1 MSTVVASPTGRLA
14 LLAQRSG
21 ALWLDTSSATGS
33 AGPWTTLAC
42 EPAVWIL
49 GRGDKLQIE
58 QGPRGGRGWKEAMRR
73 HDPRAGNAY
82 DRLATIWRRLN
93 QRSADLVAATA
104 DPDAAPLFTGGLAGC
119 FSYDLGRS
127 FEQVPETLPS
137 ELRWDFLLGL
147 YDEVLN
153 IRTDTGE
160 VRHSALPPPDGGATP
175 RHLLEK
181 WRIPEHGSVE
191 PLDRD
196 AVLDGMLV
204 PGMSRDDHAA
214 CVQRI
219 REHIVAGDIYQAN
232 LTLRFRGPW
241 TNPDLPLATHLRLRA
256 SNPSP
261 YGAYLDLP
269 ATRIVSASPEAF
281 LGLHPD
287 GRVRSRPI
295 KGTRPRG
302 EFAEDERL
310 RKELLASAKD
320 RAELA
325 MIVDLVRNDLGRV
338 CEPGTVTRRE
348 RIVAEAHPTVWHL
361 VGEVDGRLQAGCD
374 AFDLL
379 KAAFPPGSCI
389 GAPKIRAME
398 ILEGLERSRR
408 GAYTG
413 ALGWVGADG
422 GMATSVAIRTIVFR
436 GGRVEYGVG
445 GGIVYD
451 SDPDQEW
458 EEALLKG
465 RALAS
470 ALTAGSVFDA

>member
-1 MSTVVASPTGRLA
+1 MAA
-14 LLAQRSG
+14 
-21 ALWLDTSSATGS
+21 
-33 AGPWTTLAC
+33 

-73 HDPRAGNAY
+73 HDPRTGSAY
-82 DRLATIWRRLN
+82 ARLATIWRRLKK
-93 QRSADLVAATA
+93 RPADITA
-104 DPDAAPLFTGGLAGC
+104 PPTSSDEAPLFTGGLAGC
-119 FSYDLGRS
+119 FSYDLGRT
-127 FEQVPETLPS
+127 FETVPRILPE

-160 VRHSALPPPDGGATP
+160 VRHSALPAPDGSAAP

-181 WRIPEHGSVE
+181 WRLPEHATE
-191 PLDRD
+191 RPLNRD
-196 AVLDGMLV
+196 AVLDGVLV
-204 PGMSRDDHAA
+204 PGMSRDDHAD

-241 TNPDLPLATHLRLRA
+241 TDPDLPLATHLRLRA

-261 YGAYLDLP
+261 YGAYIDLP

-310 RKELLASAKD
+310 REELVASAKD

-338 CEPGTVTRRE
+338 CEPGSVTRHE
-348 RIVAEAHPTVWHL
+348 AIVAEAHPTVWHL
-361 VGEVDGRLQAGCD
+361 VGAVDGRLQDGAD

-379 KAAFPPGSCI
+379 QAAFPPGSCI

-413 ALGWVGADG
+413 ALGWIGADG
-422 GMATSVAIRTIVFR
+422 GMATSVAIRTIVFH
-436 GGRVEYGVG
+436 GGRAEYGVG

-458 EEALLKG
+458 DEALLKG
-465 RALAS
+465 RALAA
-470 ALTAGSVFDA
+470 ALTAGSVFEG

>member
-1 MSTVVASPTGRLA
+1 MSTVVASPTDRLA
-14 LLAQRSG
+14 LMAQRPG
-21 ALWLDTSSATGS
+21 ALWLDTSSSTGS
-33 AGPWTTLAC
+33 AGPWTTIAA

-49 GRGDKLQIE
+49 GRGEQLQIE
-58 QGPRGGRGWKEAMRR
+58 YGPRGDRGWRGAMRAV
-73 HDPRAGNAY
+73 DPRAGTAY
-82 DRLATIWRRLN
+82 SRLATIWRRLKN
-93 QRSADLVAATA
+93 KPTELTR
-104 DPDAAPLFTGGLAGC
+104 DPEMGPKAPLFKGGLAGC

-127 FEQVPETLPS
+127 FESVPERLPS

-160 VRHSALPPPDGGATP
+160 VKHSSLRSPDGGASPTN
-175 RHLLEK
+175 LLEQ
-181 WRIPEHGSVE
+181 WRRPEHGQSAGFN
-191 PLDRD
+191 RD
-196 AVLDGMLV
+196 AVLDGMLIS
-204 PGMSRDDHAA
+204 GMSRDDHAD
-214 CVQRI
+214 CVRQI
-219 REHIVAGDIYQAN
+219 RKHIVAGDIYQAN
-232 LTLRFRGPW
+232 LTFRFRGPW
-241 TNPDLPLATHLRLRA
+241 TDPDLPLATHLRLRA

-281 LGLHPD
+281 LGLHTD

-302 EFAEDERL
+302 EFAEDQRL
-310 RKELLASAKD
+310 REELLASAKD

-325 MIVDLVRNDLGRV
+325 MIIDLVRNDLGRV
-338 CEPGTVTRRE
+338 CEPGSVTRTE
-348 RIVAEAHPTVWHL
+348 DIIAEAHPSVWHL
-361 VGEVDGRLQAGCD
+361 VGAVDGQLQAGLD

-379 KAAFPPGSCI
+379 EASFPPGSCI

-413 ALGWVGADG
+413 AIGWIGADG
-422 GMATSVAIRTIVFR
+422 AMATSVTIRTIVFR
-436 GGRVEYGVG
+436 GGRAEYGVG

-470 ALTAGSVFDA
+470 ALTAGSVFAK